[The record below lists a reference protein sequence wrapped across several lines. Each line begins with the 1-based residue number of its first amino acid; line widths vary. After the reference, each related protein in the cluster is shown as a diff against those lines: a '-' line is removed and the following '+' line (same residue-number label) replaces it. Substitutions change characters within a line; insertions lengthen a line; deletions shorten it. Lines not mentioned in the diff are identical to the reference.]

1 MRFARPGAALLAILV
16 LAACGRGG
24 ENKDQPSADE
34 RRKLDEAAA
43 KLDAESETVDTS
55 PDSLVPAEGAAAD
68 GNAAAANGTAPNAAA
83 PAPPADNSA
92 ANTATPR

>member
-1 MRFARPGAALLAILV
+1 MKFARPGVALLAILV

-55 PDSLVPAEGAAAD
+55 PDSLVPADSAAT
-68 GNAAAANGTAPNAAA
+68 GSNAAAADGTAPNAAA
-83 PAPPADNSA
+83 PAAPANNSA
-92 ANTATPR
+92 ANTAAPR